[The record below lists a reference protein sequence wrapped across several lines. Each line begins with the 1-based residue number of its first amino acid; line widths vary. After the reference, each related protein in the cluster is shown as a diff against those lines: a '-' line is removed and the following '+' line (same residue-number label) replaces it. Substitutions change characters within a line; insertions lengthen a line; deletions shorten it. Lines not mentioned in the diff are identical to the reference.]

1 MEEIILE
8 FPYER
13 GVPID
18 KKFNMCFD
26 LLNKLEKHGNIRKE
40 VMSLQFI
47 LAFIQR
53 EIKNKTEENEQ

>member
-26 LLNKLEKHGNIRKE
+26 LLNKLEKHDNIRKE

-53 EIKNKTEENEQ
+53 EIKK